1 MVALRARILCLR
13 RPAGVLRVEM
23 KTLPVKMKM
32 RLIKDAQASKQA
44 NACLRTRLRRPG
56 GAKRFAAT
64 ARRLIEYGCCKGVQ
78 GPSSG
83 LLNLNLC
90 VRRPDVLGVEM
101 KTLPVKPHSGPPITG
116 ASIAPAATRV
126 YTPHEFRTSGSKTPG
141 GAGHSDTHTRGT
153 STLSHTGRE
162 HNHSQH
168 TNTQTVTPST
178 RHNHR
183 PRPRPNRCTCTTR
196 YRSKTPG
203 RSRDTHTVSQSVHIS
218 TSYLKTSHTSESAS
232 VGGRGASRVP

>member
-1 MVALRARILCLR
+1 
-13 RPAGVLRVEM
+13 
-23 KTLPVKMKM
+23 MKM

-162 HNHSQH
+162 HNH
-168 TNTQTVTPST
+168 
-178 RHNHR
+178 R
-183 PRPRPNRCTCTTR
+183 PRPRPNRCTCTTQ

>member
-1 MVALRARILCLR
+1 MALRARILCLR

-162 HNHSQH
+162 HNH
-168 TNTQTVTPST
+168 
-178 RHNHR
+178 R
-183 PRPRPNRCTCTTR
+183 PRPRPNRCTCTTQ
-196 YRSKTPG
+196 YTVQKHPG
-203 RSRDTHTVSQSVHIS
+203 GAETHTRFHSPCILVLPIS
-218 TSYLKTSHTSESAS
+218 KHHTPLRALLWEGVEPQECLERAPPLLPRRAGTAKT
-232 VGGRGASRVP
+232 R

>member
-1 MVALRARILCLR
+1 MALRARILCLR

-162 HNHSQH
+162 HNH
-168 TNTQTVTPST
+168 
-178 RHNHR
+178 R
-183 PRPRPNRCTCTTR
+183 PRPRPNRCTCTTQ

-203 RSRDTHTVSQSVHIS
+203 RSRDTHTVSQSVHIC

-232 VGGRGASRVP
+232 VGRGHGASGVR